1 VTTVPASLLP
11 SSDAGLSGNQL
22 EATAVALPVW
32 EPDVERRLSP
42 IVSRTCQAKAGQTAA
57 AAMNLLA
64 ALSATPLGRYFA
76 AHQHAANVEVT
87 NVVGPP
93 EPVNLFGAPVLAILP
108 IVQPVG
114 NMGPIQCAFSY
125 AGKLF
130 LVVTA
135 DANCFPNREVLSAGM
150 ATDARVLLG
159 ASSVREPDGMNERL
173 DLRQLP

>member
-1 VTTVPASLLP
+1 MTTVPASLLP

-32 EPDVERRLSP
+32 EPDVERRLSL
-42 IVSRTCQAKAGQTAA
+42 IVSRTRQAKAGQTA

-135 DANCFPNREVLSAGM
+135 DANCFPDLEVLSAGM

-159 ASSVREPDGMNERL
+159 TSSVREPDGMNERL